1 MKRTAKAAL
10 VASLAVAISSPA
22 LAAETLDIGVVS
34 ALTGPGSAWGLAVD
48 GGLRIA
54 VKEVN
59 DQGGLKVGGKTYT
72 LKVTSYD
79 DKYKAADG
87 VSAVTRLIE
96 QDGIKYVFG
105 PLGSASM
112 LAVKPL
118 FEQNDVIALVNSY
131 SDKVI
136 DKDTKHIYR
145 MLPTTREFIDPMVKW
160 VKDNKPN
167 LKTVAVLSP
176 NDETGWAS
184 QALQKTYYGKYG
196 FKVAAAELFERSLKD
211 FQPLLTRILAEKPDI
226 IELDTTPPPTA
237 GLIIRQAR
245 ELGFK
250 GQFIKIGGPGVS
262 EIVAAAGKE
271 FAEGTIVYV
280 GADAGAAKYKYLETE
295 YVKMHPPPMNSF
307 NVFFYDAARML
318 FDAMK
323 KAGTVKDVAKVRAAI
338 EAIAPYEGMQGKLR
352 WTGKDYYGSDHQL
365 LLPVFVGEI
374 VNGGEKVLTKFDT
387 GDKVSKAR

>member
-1 MKRTAKAAL
+1 MVRTSKAVLLA
-10 VASLAVAISSPA
+10 ALAVALSSPA
-22 LAAETLDIGVVS
+22 RAAETLKLGVVS

-54 VKEVN
+54 VKEIN
-59 DQGGLKVGGKTYT
+59 DQGGLKVGTKTYT
-72 LKVTSYD
+72 LTVTSYD

-87 VSAVTRLIE
+87 VTAVTRLIE
-96 QDGIKYVFG
+96 QDGIKYIFG

-118 FEQNDVIALVNSY
+118 FEGNDVVALVNSY

-160 VKDNKPN
+160 VKENKPQ
-167 LKTVAVLSP
+167 LKTVSIISP

-184 QALQKTYYGKYG
+184 QALQKTYYAKYG
-196 FKVAAAELFERSLKD
+196 FQVVGAELFERSLKD
-211 FQPLLTRILAEKPDI
+211 FQPLLTRILAAKPDV

-250 GQFIKIGGPGVS
+250 GQFDKIGGPGVV

-280 GADAGAAKYKYLETE
+280 GADASAEKYKYLQRE
-295 YVKMHPPPMNSF
+295 YEKIHPPPMNSF
-307 NVFFYDAARML
+307 NVFFYDAAHML

-323 KAGTVKDVAKVRAAI
+323 KAGTVTDVAKVRAALETI
-338 EAIAPYEGMQGKLR
+338 VPYQGMQGKLR

-365 LLPVFVGEI
+365 LLPVFVGQI
-374 VNGGEKVLTKFDT
+374 VDGNEKIVTKVEGGEKVTK
-387 GDKVSKAR
+387 R